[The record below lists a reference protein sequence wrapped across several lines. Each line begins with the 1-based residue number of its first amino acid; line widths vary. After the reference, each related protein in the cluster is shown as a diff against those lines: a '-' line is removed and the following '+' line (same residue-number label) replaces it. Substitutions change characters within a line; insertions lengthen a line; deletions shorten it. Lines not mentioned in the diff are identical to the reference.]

1 MKSIV
6 LFIVLILTGIC
17 HSQISYS
24 NLNLEY
30 ETSIPKLAE
39 TDSVDIDSDGLV
51 DLQISSWF
59 IYENLFE
66 DLGIGVLVKDHDDDF
81 STTITSIGVKSSGI
95 VRDCHT
101 SGTNNIY
108 GYVYSNNYNSGI
120 INYTSGYLKIPFD
133 FEASDGIHCGFLF
146 VRYNG
151 SLVTIEG
158 YSWNETKKSSGGQCP
173 CNNDYLSL
181 SEPISS
187 DTFGEVDK
195 YFDLLG
201 KEIKD
206 PHGFVIVLYKN
217 GITKKVFFE

>member
-1 MKSIV
+1 MKNFV
-6 LFIVLILTGIC
+6 LFIVVFLAGMC

-30 ETSIPKLAE
+30 ETSVPKLPE

-59 IYENLFE
+59 IYESLYQN
-66 DLGIGVLVKDHDDDF
+66 LGIEVLVKDHDDDF
-81 STTITSIGVKSSGI
+81 STTITSIGVKNSDI

-101 SGTNNIY
+101 SDTNSIY
-108 GYVYSNNYNSGI
+108 GYVYSNNSGI
-120 INYTSGYLKIPFD
+120 INYTSGYSKIPFD

-158 YSWNETKKSSGGQCP
+158 YSWNETKKSSGGKCP

-201 KEIKD
+201 KEISE
-206 PHGFVIVLYKN
+206 PNGLTIVQYKS
-217 GITKKVFFE
+217 GLIKKVFFE